1 MAVGV
6 RARPHGSEIRNKLT
20 YKKHFQKENFVSEV
34 HKFISQ
40 KVFQTTHFI
49 STKSNENYKSL

>member
-34 HKFISQ
+34 HKFS
-40 KVFQTTHFI
+40 F
-49 STKSNENYKSL
+49 TKSFSNNPFYFNKIK